1 MRRNVIA
8 KKNEAVFQQV
18 DQRGNSTGIEVSFTQ
33 ISCGIYFDTI
43 LPVYFHKRKFG
54 SHI

>member
-8 KKNEAVFQQV
+8 KKDKVVQQV
-18 DQRGNSTGIEVSFTQ
+18 DQRGNSTDIEVLFTQ

-43 LPVYFHKRKFG
+43 LPVYFDKRKFG